1 MTRAA
6 SGLGAGGR
14 RFESARPRPLRMASL
29 TSVHLTSTMDDLPD
43 GRARRMLA
51 GLPETDGFEIH
62 VKPLRYREKPHLAA
76 QTDFDT
82 RTITLQVPEPFLPF
96 GEVVAFGAKRRL
108 GRTIRFIWLTEGVTF
123 RTPREVLRFLYCHEW
138 MHWYLRE
145 QLGRKSAAET
155 TCDRF
160 ALRNYRRR
168 DVTIEDAEASLRRD

>member
-1 MTRAA
+1 MPTYPCDLVRIT
-6 SGLGAGGR
+6 
-14 RFESARPRPLRMASL
+14 SAL
-29 TSVHLTSTMDDLPD
+29 DDLPPD
-43 GRARRMLA
+43 RVRRVLA
-51 GLPETDGFEIH
+51 GLPEATGYGVH
-62 VKPLRYREKPHLAA
+62 VKSLRYRERPHLSAW
-76 QTDFDT
+76 TDFSEHS
-82 RTITLQVPEPFLPF
+82 ITLQVPEPFFPF
-96 GEVVAFGAKRRL
+96 GEVVPYGAKRRP

-168 DVTIEDAEASLRRD
+168 AVTIEDAEAALRRDDR